1 MVIHLESRERIS
13 ALLNV
18 RKDLG
23 DCKRCQLSQGRTN
36 IVFGEG
42 NPFSNLMIVGEAP
55 GEREDHLARPFV
67 GRSGELLDE
76 ALVENDLTRDD
87 VYIAN
92 IVKCRP
98 PGNRNPSLGEMATCA
113 PFLYKQIDAVA
124 PKCIVALG
132 KVATEYLLQ
141 RNIRITKERGSTF
154 NCAAFPHIF
163 LIPTLHPSYIIRNGG
178 KNKSDLVRDIG
189 WGLDL
194 ALIGATPDQ
203 MRKEVD
209 QMWMDQ
215 NREDLER
222 GNNGNPYTKTHEE
235 SP

>member
-1 MVIHLESRERIS
+1 MVMALESRERIS

-23 DCKRCQLSQGRTN
+23 DCKRCQLSQERTN

-42 NPFSNLMIVGEAP
+42 NPFSDLMIVGEAP

-87 VYIAN
+87 VYITN

-98 PGNRNPSLGEMATCA
+98 PGNRNPSLSEMSTCA
-113 PFLYKQIDAVA
+113 PFLYKQIEAIA
-124 PKCIVALG
+124 PKCIVTLG

-141 RNIRITKERGSTF
+141 QNIRITKKRGSTF
-154 NCAAFPHIF
+154 SCAAFPHIF
-163 LIPTLHPSYIIRNGG
+163 LIPTLHPSYILRNGS
-178 KNKSDLVRDIG
+178 KDKSKLVADIG

-194 ALIGATPDQ
+194 SLLGITPAE
-203 MRKEVD
+203 MHEEVEHLC
-209 QMWMDQ
+209 MEQ
-215 NREDLER
+215 NQEDLEKR
-222 GNNGNPYTKTHEE
+222 KLWPHLY
-235 SP
+235 